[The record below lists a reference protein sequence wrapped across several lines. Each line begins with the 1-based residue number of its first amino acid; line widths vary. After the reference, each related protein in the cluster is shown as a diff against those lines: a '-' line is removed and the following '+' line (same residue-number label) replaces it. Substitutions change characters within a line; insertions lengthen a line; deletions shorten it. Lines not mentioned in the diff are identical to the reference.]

1 MTMNAAPSGSPN
13 GYASPEYDSVTPSRY
28 SIAAGTT
35 PDARTR
41 SIAEMPASA
50 SR

>member
-1 MTMNAAPSGSPN
+1 MTMNAASSGIPK
-13 GYASPEYDSVTPSRY
+13 GYASPEKPSVTPSMY

-35 PDARTR
+35 PEASTR
-41 SIAEMPASA
+41 SIAEMPASV